1 MNAYYAHSENSSGQK
16 EELKVHLV
24 MTASLAQKYA
34 ENFGEGIAGYNLGIS
49 HDYGKASEMFQGVLD
64 GKEHNVDHATAGAYF
79 LKGHKLL
86 SKVIFAHHDGLKW
99 YIEDDLNKSMK
110 EKDSQN
116 SFTNKR
122 FAVSGKAQYDEA
134 FSYIREHDL
143 IPKEKP
149 TYNDDINSYYKNLP
163 EMLHCRMLLSCL
175 CDADYSATASHENKE
190 LLKLAEDMPID
201 TKQILNNL
209 ALYRKEIIDNSTS
222 DNRLNQIRNEVYD
235 CCIKAAGSKQGLFT
249 LNAPTGTGKTL
260 ALLAFAANHADIY
273 NKRRII
279 IVLPFLSII
288 SQNAKIYRKICG
300 NILESHSMASYGDDE
315 EFKLLAER
323 WNSPVVITT
332 SVKFFETFFKSKPS
346 DMRFLH
352 SISNSVIVFD
362 EAQSIP
368 TELMGTTIETM
379 RALCETYNSTVLFST
394 ATLPP
399 FDIRKDI
406 VFNAKEII
414 PAPEQLF
421 EKTKRV
427 EVDWDIKEKTSLEQ
441 IADEMTAL
449 PCVCCV
455 LNRKDHTHKLYEL
468 LLDRCQENECFH
480 ISTDMCKNHREMVI
494 SIITQRLENNLPCRL
509 VSTSCIEAGVDLDF
523 KVMYRALASLDS
535 IVQCA
540 GRCNRNG
547 KNMGKMKVFIPDEEK
562 LYPVK
567 FIENAAAKVKLIS
580 SSHPINICDPE
591 HIKEYY
597 GMLLNDNNYNHD
609 RSTLTQAIDEHDF
622 ETVEKEYRFIPSN
635 GVNVIVPY
643 VEDKGLYHELSEEEQ
658 KKTLYYE
665 LITEARAK
673 GISKSWM
680 RKAAPITV
688 TSYREDKLKD
698 IADPCQMYLSNGKKK
713 DVPGWYILLGSE
725 FYDKNEGLVF
735 DDDSSLDYLI

>member
-1 MNAYYAHSENSSGQK
+1 MKPYYAHSENSLGQK
-16 EELKVHLV
+16 EELKVHLLL
-24 MTASLAQKYA
+24 TASLAQKYA

-49 HDYGKASEMFQGVLD
+49 HDYGKASEMFQRVLK
-64 GKEHNVDHATAGAYF
+64 GKEHHVDHATAGAYF

-99 YIEDDLNKSMK
+99 YIENDINRSMK
-110 EKDSQN
+110 EKGSQN
-116 SFTNKR
+116 SFSNKR
-122 FAVSGKAQYDEA
+122 FAVSGKEQYDEA
-134 FSYIREHDL
+134 YSYIREYDL
-143 IPKEKP
+143 LPKEKP
-149 TYNDDINSYYKNLP
+149 IYNGDIDSYYKNLP
-163 EMLHCRMLLSCL
+163 KMLHCRMLLSCL

-190 LLKLAEDMPID
+190 MLKFAEDIPID

-209 ALYRKEIIDNSTS
+209 ALYRKDIMDKSTS

-235 CCIKAAGSKQGLFT
+235 CCVKAAGSEPGLFT

-288 SQNAKIYRKICG
+288 SQNAEIYREICDD
-300 NILESHSMASYGDDE
+300 ILEAHSMTSYGNDE
-315 EFKLLAER
+315 ELKFLAER

-368 TELMGTTIETM
+368 AELMGTTIETM

-394 ATLPP
+394 ATLPL

-414 PAPEQLF
+414 PHPEQLF

-427 EVDWDIKEKTSLEQ
+427 EVDWNINEKTSLEL
-441 IADEMTAL
+441 IADEMAAL
-449 PCVCCV
+449 SCVCCV

-468 LLDRCQENECFH
+468 LMDRCHKEECFH

-494 SIITQRLENNLPCRL
+494 RKITQRLENNLPCRL

-562 LYPVK
+562 LYPSI
-567 FIENAAAKVKLIS
+567 FIENAAIKVKLLS
-580 SSHPINICDPE
+580 SSHSIDICDPE

-597 GMLLNDNNYNHD
+597 GMLLNDNNYNND
-609 RSTLTQAIDEHDF
+609 KSELIKAIDEHDF
-622 ETVEKEYRFIPSN
+622 DAVEKEYRFIPSS
-635 GVNVIVPY
+635 GVNVLVPY

-665 LITEARAK
+665 LITEAREK

-698 IADPCQMYLSNGKKK
+698 ITEKCFMYVKGREIE
-713 DVPGWYILLGSE
+713 VPGWYILLGNE
-725 FYDKNEGLVF
+725 FYNKNEGLRF
-735 DDDSSLDYLI
+735 DDDNSLDYLI

>member
-1 MNAYYAHSENSSGQK
+1 MNAYYARSENSRGEK
-16 EELKVHLV
+16 EELWKHLIK
-24 MTASLAQKYA
+24 TGDLAA
-34 ENFGEGIAGYNLGIS
+34 DFAAAFGEEIAGEWLGIF
-49 HDYGKASEMFQGVLD
+49 HDAGKASELFQEVLEHH
-64 GKEHNVDHATAGAYF
+64 EHNVNHAAAGASILGGY
-79 LKGHKLL
+79 KIL
-86 SKVIFAHHDGLKW
+86 SRVIFAHHDGLQW
-99 YIEDDLNKSMK
+99 FIDDDLKNSYS
-110 EKDSQN
+110 EKATNDS
-116 SFTNKR
+116 FRGKR
-122 FAVSGKAQYDEA
+122 FSVLGKEQFETVLG
-134 FSYIREHDL
+134 YIRENVG
-143 IPKEKP
+143 IPKDKP
-149 TYNDDINSYYKNLP
+149 VLKKDMASFYKNLP
-163 EMLHCRMLLSCL
+163 VMLHCRMLLSCL
-175 CDADYSATASHENKE
+175 CDADYTASASHEDENILELAKDNVIEPDLVMEHLTTYRENIKKNSKADDNLNK
-190 LLKLAEDMPID
+190 LRD
-201 TKQILNNL
+201 
-209 ALYRKEIIDNSTS
+209 
-222 DNRLNQIRNEVYD
+222 EVYNS
-235 CCIKAAGSKQGLFT
+235 CNEAAVNEPGMFT
-249 LNAPTGTGKTL
+249 LTAPTGTGKTL
-260 ALLAFAANHADIY
+260 ALLAFAAKHCMKY
-273 NKRRII
+273 GKRRII

-288 SQNAKIYRKICG
+288 SQNAKIYRKICKDV
-300 NILESHSMASYGDDE
+300 LEAHSMASYGADD

-449 PCVCCV
+449 PSVCCV

-480 ISTDMCKNHREMVI
+480 ISTDMCKSHREMVI

-597 GMLLNDNNYNHD
+597 EMMLNDNNYNHD

-622 ETVEKEYRFIPSN
+622 EAVEKEYRFIPSN

-643 VEDKGLYHELSEEEQ
+643 VEDKGLYHGLSEEEQ

-680 RKAAPITV
+680 QKAAPITV

-713 DVPGWYILLGSE
+713 DVPGWYILLGSK